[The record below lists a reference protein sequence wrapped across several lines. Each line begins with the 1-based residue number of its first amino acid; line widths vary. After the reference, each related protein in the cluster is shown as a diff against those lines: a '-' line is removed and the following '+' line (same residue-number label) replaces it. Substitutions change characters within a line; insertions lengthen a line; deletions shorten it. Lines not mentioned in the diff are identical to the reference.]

1 MRGWRVVAS
10 VAAVVLLAVAA
21 CEEQGPA
28 TIDREVFVETYV
40 ALRVAQLHG
49 PGSNP
54 LPAEERAR
62 VLAERGVTEEEL
74 LAFVEAHGRDPQFM
88 ERLWQDVEARLE
100 EIRNAPGAAGDPGDP
115 GDPTVPPP

>member
-1 MRGWRVVAS
+1 MRGRWWAGCVAVTLLGVVG
-10 VAAVVLLAVAA
+10 

-40 ALRVAQLHG
+40 ALRVAQLR
-49 PGSNP
+49 GSGGDP

-62 VLAERGVTEEEL
+62 VLAERAVTEEEL

-100 EIRNAPGAAGDPGDP
+100 QIRNAPGAGGDPGDP
-115 GDPTVPPP
+115 GDPSIPPP